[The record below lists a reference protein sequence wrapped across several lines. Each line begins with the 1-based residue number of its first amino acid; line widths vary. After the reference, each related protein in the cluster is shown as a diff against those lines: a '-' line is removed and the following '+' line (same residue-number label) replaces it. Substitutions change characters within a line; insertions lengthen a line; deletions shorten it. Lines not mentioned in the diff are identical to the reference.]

1 LGRDFGVGERGG
13 GDGVGGSGDGAGESG
28 SVGRTVSVATAQT
41 RHERRRMRL
50 RFFLN
55 ERVWGTRSDAQRGQG
70 GGSVSS
76 KARGCV
82 VRAREA

>member
-13 GDGVGGSGDGAGESG
+13 GDGVGGSGDGAGGSG
-28 SVGRTVSVATAQT
+28 SVGRTVSVTTAQT
-41 RHERRRMRL
+41 GHERRRMRL

>member
-1 LGRDFGVGERGG
+1 MGRDFGVGERGG

>member
-1 LGRDFGVGERGG
+1 MGRDFGIGERGD
-13 GDGVGGSGDGAGESG
+13 GDGVGGFGDDAGGPGA
-28 SVGRTVSVATAQT
+28 VGRTVSVTNVQT

-50 RFFLN
+50 RFFLK

-76 KARGCV
+76 KACGFV